1 MKKTNFWIIA
11 AVLCIVSACS
21 DNKNTYQL
29 SGKLENCNECTVYL
43 MEMQDA
49 GVKALDTIVA
59 DKKGNFKA
67 KEVLNEESIFILQA
81 QNDYIMLCPKAKE
94 KIKINGNYTDLA
106 STYSVQ
112 GSDDS
117 SKLKLLNDK
126 QIMTRVA
133 LKNMSEQLAMMNIDD
148 GPQIR
153 KSIAEKYKLLRQTQ
167 REFLIN
173 YINTNEGSLTT
184 LVALYRNME
193 NSPLIDPIKDFD
205 IYEKVLKGLEKKYP
219 NNKNTENLKRLVADI
234 QSAKQNNPAN

>member
-1 MKKTNFWIIA
+1 M
-11 AVLCIVSACS
+11 
-21 DNKNTYQL
+21 
-29 SGKLENCNECTVYL
+29 
-43 MEMQDA
+43 
-49 GVKALDTIVA
+49 
-59 DKKGNFKA
+59 
-67 KEVLNEESIFILQA
+67 
-81 QNDYIMLCPKAKE
+81 
-94 KIKINGNYTDLA
+94 
-106 STYSVQ
+106 
-112 GSDDS
+112 
-117 SKLKLLNDK
+117 NDK

-219 NNKNTENLKRLVADI
+219 NNKNTENLKRLLADI

>member
-21 DNKNTYQL
+21 DNTHTYQL

-49 GVKALDTIVA
+49 GVKALDTVVA

-81 QNDYIMLCPKAKE
+81 KNDYIMLCPKAKE

-112 GSDDS
+112 GSDES

-205 IYEKVLKGLEKKYP
+205 IYVKVLKGLEKKYP
-219 NNKNTENLKRLVADI
+219 DNKNTENLKRLVADI